1 MNEKGKYVYC
11 IIRCRGIRSFG
22 EIGIGGRGDEVY
34 TVPYR
39 DLSAVVSDTPLVKYE
54 PDEETAFAHEH
65 VVDRVLSE
73 YAVLPLK
80 FCTIFK
86 DEAGIRRAL
95 AKLYDKF
102 FMEFKRLEGRV
113 EMGVK
118 VLWAPQAAMNEIEQ
132 VSEKVSR
139 LKRQM
144 SSKSFGAAH
153 LMRTRLEKV
162 VGQELNR
169 KADEYSARIYNSLKK
184 ESDDSR
190 LNSLIGHMIV
200 NAAFLVRKDKLEDFK
215 SNFELI
221 RSEYTG
227 KGFEFILSGP
237 WPPYNFVTTR
247 YS

>member
-1 MNEKGKYVYC
+1 MKEEGKYVYC
-11 IIRCRGIRSFG
+11 IIRCRGRRSFG
-22 EIGIGGRGDEVY
+22 KIGIGGRGDEVY

-39 DLSAVVSDTPLVKYE
+39 GLSAVVSDTPLVEYE
-54 PDEETAFAHEH
+54 PNEENAFAHEH
-65 VVDRVLSE
+65 VVGRVLSE
-73 YAVLPLK
+73 YGVLPLK

-86 DEAGIRRAL
+86 DEAGIKRVL
-95 AKLYDKF
+95 ANLYDRF
-102 FMEFKRLEGRV
+102 CVEFKRLEGRV

-132 VSEKVSR
+132 ASEKVSK
-139 LKRQM
+139 LKRQI
-144 SSKSFGAAH
+144 SSKSPRATH
-153 LMRTRLEKV
+153 LLRTRLEKV
-162 VGQELNR
+162 VRQELNR
-169 KADEYSARIYNSLKK
+169 KADEYSARIYSLLKK
-184 ESDDSR
+184 GSDDSR
-190 LNSLIGHMIV
+190 LNSLIGSMIV
-200 NAAFLVRKDKLEDFK
+200 NAAFLVRKDKLGDFK